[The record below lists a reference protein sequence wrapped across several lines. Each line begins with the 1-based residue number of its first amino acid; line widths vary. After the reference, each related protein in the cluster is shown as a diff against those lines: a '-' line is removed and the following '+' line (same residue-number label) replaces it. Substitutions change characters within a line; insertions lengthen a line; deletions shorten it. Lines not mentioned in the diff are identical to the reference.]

1 MLKPRHDRATPSEPT
16 LMHVDGDR
24 APALP
29 ERYRVERELGRG
41 GMGRVF
47 AARDE
52 KLGRDVAIKVLA
64 VGNGDEE
71 TLRRFE
77 QEARA
82 AALLEHPNIVAVYD
96 IGQHENRP
104 YIVSELL
111 RGETLRDRMAG
122 KPLRMEDA
130 LDYATQLAMGLTAA
144 HEKGVIHR
152 DLKPENLFIT
162 GDGRLKILDFGIA
175 KLVTQP
181 GRPTLTKSGTIMGT
195 VGYMAPEQVRGGDV
209 DVRSDIF
216 GFGSV
221 LHEMLS
227 GTQPFAR
234 GSTMETGAAI
244 LNDAPF
250 GLPDQV
256 PDKVSVIVQRCL
268 QKRREDRYQS
278 AQELAADLAR
288 IVAGQTAP
296 KSPLLRVFGVILLL
310 AGSALT
316 AALLGLAW
324 QLLPNR
330 LSLLLGAFAM
340 ASTLGTLAWLL
351 FSRRSHGPSGPAA
364 SVTPSIAV
372 LPFADMSPQH
382 DQEYF
387 ADGIAEEILNVLA
400 PVDGLRVIGRTSSF
414 SMKGRNEDLRAI
426 GQRLGATNLL
436 EGSVRKSGARV
447 RITAQLVEAEGGS
460 RIWSQEFDR
469 ELTDVFAVQEEIA
482 HAVVAALKVKLLPAA
497 REDPRAANPE
507 AYDLYLLGRAFR
519 ARGSGDA
526 YERAVQALR
535 RSVALDPGHAQA
547 WAELAQALYD
557 VGDFSVKGDRK
568 VDRPEG
574 LVAAEKAIALA
585 PQRADGYS
593 ARGFL
598 RHRMLGDWTGARAD
612 LERARSL
619 NPRSPGILLNHAE
632 LLSSL
637 GRLTEV
643 IVICQQAAVLDP
655 LSADVQFRLNAA
667 YLGTGQFALA
677 EAAARRALEL
687 SPEHARAARN
697 LGITLLLQNRVPDA
711 RAAFHRSNHEFVM
724 SMGDVMVEHAL
735 GHSAE
740 SQRALDSILAGP
752 YAEVAGYQ
760 IVQMYAWR
768 GETDLAFAWLGRAAE
783 LHDPGLNYLKFDP
796 LLHGLRGDARFA
808 ALLKKINLPMD

>member
-1 MLKPRHDRATPSEPT
+1 M
-16 LMHVDGDR
+16 
-24 APALP
+24 
-29 ERYRVERELGRG
+29 
-41 GMGRVF
+41 
-47 AARDE
+47 
-52 KLGRDVAIKVLA
+52 
-64 VGNGDEE
+64 
-71 TLRRFE
+71 
-77 QEARA
+77 
-82 AALLEHPNIVAVYD
+82 
-96 IGQHENRP
+96 
-104 YIVSELL
+104 
-111 RGETLRDRMAG
+111 
-122 KPLRMEDA
+122 
-130 LDYATQLAMGLTAA
+130 
-144 HEKGVIHR
+144 
-152 DLKPENLFIT
+152 
-162 GDGRLKILDFGIA
+162 
-175 KLVTQP
+175 
-181 GRPTLTKSGTIMGT
+181 
-195 VGYMAPEQVRGGDV
+195 
-209 DVRSDIF
+209 
-216 GFGSV
+216 
-221 LHEMLS
+221 
-227 GTQPFAR
+227 
-234 GSTMETGAAI
+234 
-244 LNDAPF
+244 
-250 GLPDQV
+250 
-256 PDKVSVIVQRCL
+256 
-268 QKRREDRYQS
+268 
-278 AQELAADLAR
+278 
-288 IVAGQTAP
+288 
-296 KSPLLRVFGVILLL
+296 
-310 AGSALT
+310 
-316 AALLGLAW
+316 
-324 QLLPNR
+324 LPNR

-340 ASTLGTLAWLL
+340 ASALGTLAWLL

-364 SVTPSIAV
+364 SATLSIAV

-400 PVDGLRVIGRTSSF
+400 QVDGLRVIGRTSSF
-414 SMKGRNEDLRAI
+414 SMKGRNEDLRTI

-436 EGSVRKSGARV
+436 EGSVRKSGPRV

-497 REDPRAANPE
+497 RKDPRAANPE
-507 AYDLYLLGRAFR
+507 AYDLYLLLKTVPVILSGLYLLGRAFR

-557 VGDFSVKGDRK
+557 VGDFSLKGDRK

-598 RHRMLGDWTGARAD
+598 RHRMLQDWTGARAD

-643 IVICQQAAVLDP
+643 IAICQQAAVLDP
-655 LSADVQFRLNAA
+655 LSADIQYRLNAA
-667 YLGTGQFALA
+667 YLGTGQFTLA

-724 SMGDVMVEHAL
+724 AMGDVMVEHAL

-768 GETDLAFAWLGRAAE
+768 GESDRAFAWLGRAAE
-783 LHDPGLNYLKFDP
+783 LHDPGLTYLTFDP

-808 ALLKKINLPMD
+808 ALLKKMNLPAD

>member
-1 MLKPRHDRATPSEPT
+1 MAIFRSSRRVAHTARLRPKRLTLSAPAASNAGGGSMLKPAPDRATPSQPT
-16 LMHVDGDR
+16 LKHVEGDR

-52 KLGRDVAIKVLA
+52 KLGRDVALKVLA
-64 VGNGDEE
+64 VGKGDEE

-96 IGQHENRP
+96 IGQHENGP
-104 YIVSELL
+104 YIISELL

-122 KPLRMEDA
+122 KPLRVEDA
-130 LDYATQLAMGLTAA
+130 LDYATQIAMGLTAA
-144 HEKGVIHR
+144 HDKGVIHR

-162 GDGRLKILDFGIA
+162 RDGRLKILDFGIA

-216 GFGSV
+216 SFGSV

-234 GSTMETGAAI
+234 ESTMETGAAI
-244 LNDAPF
+244 LNDSPS

-288 IVAGQTAP
+288 IAAGQTAR
-296 KSPLLRVFGVILLL
+296 KSPLLRVL
-310 AGSALT
+310 
-316 AALLGLAW
+316 
-324 QLLPNR
+324 
-330 LSLLLGAFAM
+330 
-340 ASTLGTLAWLL
+340 
-351 FSRRSHGPSGPAA
+351 
-364 SVTPSIAV
+364 
-372 LPFADMSPQH
+372 
-382 DQEYF
+382 
-387 ADGIAEEILNVLA
+387 
-400 PVDGLRVIGRTSSF
+400 GRTSSC
-414 SMKGRNEDLRAI
+414 SMKGRNEDLRTI

-436 EGSVRKSGARV
+436 EGSVRKSGARL

-497 REDPRAANPE
+497 REDRRAANPE

-526 YERAVQALR
+526 YERAVQAL
-535 RSVALDPGHAQA
+535 G
-547 WAELAQALYD
+547 
-557 VGDFSVKGDRK
+557 
-568 VDRPEG
+568 
-574 LVAAEKAIALA
+574 
-585 PQRADGYS
+585 
-593 ARGFL
+593 
-598 RHRMLGDWTGARAD
+598 
-612 LERARSL
+612 
-619 NPRSPGILLNHAE
+619 
-632 LLSSL
+632 
-637 GRLTEV
+637 
-643 IVICQQAAVLDP
+643 
-655 LSADVQFRLNAA
+655 
-667 YLGTGQFALA
+667 
-677 EAAARRALEL
+677 
-687 SPEHARAARN
+687 
-697 LGITLLLQNRVPDA
+697 
-711 RAAFHRSNHEFVM
+711 
-724 SMGDVMVEHAL
+724 
-735 GHSAE
+735 
-740 SQRALDSILAGP
+740 
-752 YAEVAGYQ
+752 
-760 IVQMYAWR
+760 
-768 GETDLAFAWLGRAAE
+768 
-783 LHDPGLNYLKFDP
+783 
-796 LLHGLRGDARFA
+796 
-808 ALLKKINLPMD
+808 

>member
-1 MLKPRHDRATPSEPT
+1 VLKPARDRATPSEPT
-16 LMHVDGDR
+16 LKHVESDR

-64 VGNGDEE
+64 VGNGDEQ

-96 IGQHENRP
+96 IGQHESGP

-122 KPLRMEDA
+122 KPLRVEDA

-144 HEKGVIHR
+144 HDKGVIHR

-162 GDGRLKILDFGIA
+162 RDGRLKILDFGIA

-181 GRPTLTKSGTIMGT
+181 GTTLTKSGTIMGT
-195 VGYMAPEQVRGGDV
+195 VGYMAPEQVRSGDV

-216 GFGSV
+216 SFGSV

-250 GLPDQV
+250 GLPNQV

-288 IVAGQTAP
+288 IAAGQTAR
-296 KSPLLRVFGVILLL
+296 KSPLLRILGVVLLL
-310 AGSALT
+310 AVSVLT

-340 ASTLGTLAWLL
+340 AGALGTLAWLL

-400 PVDGLRVIGRTSSF
+400 QVDGLRVIGRTSSF
-414 SMKGRNEDLRAI
+414 SMKGRNEDLRTI

-460 RIWSQEFDR
+460 HIWSQEFDR

-482 HAVVAALKVKLLPAA
+482 HAVVAAFKVKLLPAA

-535 RSVALDPGHAQA
+535 RSVALDPGYAQA

-568 VDRPEG
+568 ADRPEG

-585 PQRADGYS
+585 PERADGYS
-593 ARGFL
+593 ARGVL
-598 RHRMLGDWTGARAD
+598 RHRMLQDWTGARAD

-619 NPRSPGILLNHAE
+619 NPRSPGILLNYAM
-632 LLSSL
+632 LLSAL
-637 GRLTEV
+637 GGLTEV
-643 IVICQQAAVLDP
+643 IAICQQAAVLDP
-655 LSADVQFRLNAA
+655 LSADIQYLLNTA

-677 EAAARRALEL
+677 EAAASRALEV

-697 LGITLLLQNRVPDA
+697 LGITLLLQNRGSDA
-711 RAAFHRSNHEFVM
+711 RAAFHRSNHEFVV
-724 SMGDVMVEHAL
+724 SMGDVMVEHTL

-752 YAEVAGYQ
+752 YAEVAAYQ

-768 GETDLAFAWLGRAAE
+768 GETDRAFAWLGRAAE
-783 LHDPGLNYLKFDP
+783 LHDAGLTYLKFDP

-808 ALLKKINLPMD
+808 ALLKKMNLPTD